1 MTTKCEWLHHLLD
14 DLPLMQYPFDI
25 EELPDNGVYFFYEDG
40 EFFGHGSKDKP
51 RIVRIGTHR
60 EGNFKSRMRDHFLFN
75 KLKMNFDK
83 TQSPPHDRSIFRT
96 NLGRAILNKEKND
109 YLKIW
114 NLDFTT
120 KKNRTE
126 LSHLRNIP
134 LEKKIETQFLGYYLK
149 WIPQENFYYAVENT
163 DFQVNTERIEG
174 TYQKYAGIDD
184 KIEGY
189 FYYTAYIKFG
199 YGRAMSDSTM
209 EVRNGHITKE
219 EGLGLIKQF
228 DGEFPKKY
236 EKEILEYISMT
247 REEFDELCD
256 KFRPDHI
263 WEKKSNRWELKNTPW
278 EYFDKK
284 NNS

>member
-1 MTTKCEWLHHLLD
+1 MTTKCEWLHNLLD

-134 LEKKIETQFLGYYLK
+134 LEKKIETQVTNLLQNNFSFKYLIVKGQEKRMGSKGIESRLIGTLSECEECLPSDNWLGHHSPVSKIKNSGL
-149 WIPQENFYYAVENT
+149 WL
-163 DFQVNTERIEG
+163 
-174 TYQKYAGIDD
+174 YQHLSDPSI
-184 KIEGY
+184 
-189 FYYTAYIKFG
+189 
-199 YGRAMSDSTM
+199 SDSDKNDLL
-209 EVRNGHITKE
+209 EFHKHTKE
-219 EGLGLIKQF
+219 WF
-228 DGEFPKKY
+228 D
-236 EKEILEYISMT
+236 SQ
-247 REEFDELCD
+247 
-256 KFRPDHI
+256 
-263 WEKKSNRWELKNTPW
+263 
-278 EYFDKK
+278 
-284 NNS
+284 